1 MAMMLQ
7 AATIAVW
14 VAIEG
19 VPGITGHCR
28 QNRWRGQAHLAIPA
42 SENGGITG
50 EAPILAPPHCRRSR
64 RRTAGPDQELSAT
77 TATAAARPTTTA
89 VPRHPARAQP

>member
-19 VPGITGHCR
+19 VPGITV
-28 QNRWRGQAHLAIPA
+28 IV
-42 SENGGITG
+42 GGIG
-50 EAPILAPPHCRRSR
+50 GGVK
-64 RRTAGPDQELSAT
+64 RT
-77 TATAAARPTTTA
+77 
-89 VPRHPARAQP
+89 